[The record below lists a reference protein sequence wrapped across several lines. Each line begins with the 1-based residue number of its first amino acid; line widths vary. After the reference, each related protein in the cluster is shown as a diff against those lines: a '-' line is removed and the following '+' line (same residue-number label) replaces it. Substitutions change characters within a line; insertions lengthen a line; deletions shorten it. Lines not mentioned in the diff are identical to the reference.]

1 MLDII
6 NSVCLGVMTLLT
18 IVLVPWVIHVERAL
32 AKICNGGGLVEQMAA
47 VQSRLRDVELFIARH
62 SQPRAKG

>member
-1 MLDII
+1 MLDVI

-32 AKICNGGGLVEQMAA
+32 AKISNGGGLVEQMTG
-47 VQSRLRDVELFIARH
+47 VQSRLRAVELFIARH
-62 SQPRAKG
+62 SQPRPKG